1 MNLKHFFTFAVCCAA
16 LLATA
21 AERQIIRTKIQ
32 PGKKYS
38 FLRIAKLPDDF
49 NALPSEGAK
58 ASFKRDAQNL
68 YISVNMVDADPVSES
83 TADQTILQKTGDA
96 LQIFIKPAHDSRL
109 WEVLADCNG
118 KKSCFFHWGAGRMFY
133 PGADAAPPVKIAAK
147 STKTATGWQCDI
159 TFPIAEVAKAQKF
172 PADTV
177 WTIMIVRFN
186 YGKNLPTREI
196 SCFPQVVRNE
206 SDPVRFG
213 VIMD

>member
-1 MNLKHFFTFAVCCAA
+1 
-16 LLATA
+16 
-21 AERQIIRTKIQ
+21 
-32 PGKKYS
+32 
-38 FLRIAKLPDDF
+38 
-49 NALPSEGAK
+49 
-58 ASFKRDAQNL
+58 
-68 YISVNMVDADPVSES
+68 
-83 TADQTILQKTGDA
+83 
-96 LQIFIKPAHDSRL
+96 
-109 WEVLADCNG
+109 
-118 KKSCFFHWGAGRMFY
+118 MFY